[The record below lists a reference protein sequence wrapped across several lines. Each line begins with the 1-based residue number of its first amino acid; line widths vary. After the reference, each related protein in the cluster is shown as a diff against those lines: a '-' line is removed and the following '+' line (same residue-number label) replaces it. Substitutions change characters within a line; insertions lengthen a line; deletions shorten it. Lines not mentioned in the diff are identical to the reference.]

1 MRSLAKYTS
10 YPKNIPNVIPFKL
23 LKFKSSKWKKIKK
36 IIKNK
41 IKIFKKRKQSSFFLK
56 KRNRLLLLK
65 KTRFFKNPFLL
76 ETHDQFFHV
85 FSKKRVFKCKMN
97 VPERGV
103 CT

>member
-41 IKIFKKRKQSSFFLK
+41 IKIFKKRKQSSFFFK

-65 KTRFFKNPFLL
+65 KTRFFFFMVL
-76 ETHDQFFHV
+76 E
-85 FSKKRVFKCKMN
+85 FKSEQCLILISIIKI
-97 VPERGV
+97 V
-103 CT
+103 